1 MLAVKFKKGMDE
13 VTESTTIKAMA
24 GGKSAIQN
32 EVVGELQTEFGSG
45 PEGGAEMPLTELA
58 SKFPGYNALG
68 KVCGGHVNK
77 MLQGK
82 MPGGFSAS
90 QAKSYLADD
99 YKLGP
104 GRTDSVLLH
113 GVTMQPPSRLG
124 SVAEAKTFLDSCCT
138 AYGSAVGVSISKGGG
153 GGGGGGGGMMM
164 PQMMMMGG
172 GGGGA
177 PADPVPDVPVEAV
190 VSLRVMLAVK
200 FKKTLAEVPAT
211 ATIKGLAGG
220 KSAIQNEVV
229 GELQAEF
236 GSGPE
241 GGAEMPLSELA
252 GKFPGYT
259 ALGKVLNGHVNKMLQ
274 GKMPGGFSASQA
286 KAYLG
291 EERLVGPVRENAS
304 FCASLDF
311 Q

>member
-13 VTESTTIKAMA
+13 VTESTTIKAM
-24 GGKSAIQN
+24 
-32 EVVGELQTEFGSG
+32 
-45 PEGGAEMPLTELA
+45 
-58 SKFPGYNALG
+58 
-68 KVCGGHVNK
+68 
-77 MLQGK
+77 
-82 MPGGFSAS
+82 
-90 QAKSYLADD
+90 
-99 YKLGP
+99 
-104 GRTDSVLLH
+104 
-113 GVTMQPPSRLG
+113 
-124 SVAEAKTFLDSCCT
+124 
-138 AYGSAVGVSISKGGG
+138 
-153 GGGGGGGGMMM
+153 
-164 PQMMMMGG
+164 
-172 GGGGA
+172 
-177 PADPVPDVPVEAV
+177 
-190 VSLRVMLAVK
+190 
-200 FKKTLAEVPAT
+200 
-211 ATIKGLAGG
+211 AGG